1 MILITGATGTNG
13 REIVAQLSAKG
24 LRARAM
30 VRRREDVKLPRTLNV
45 EFVNGDFDDASSL
58 DAALAGVE
66 RAFLL
71 SPSSPEQ
78 VAREA
83 NFIRAAKRAGVRHV
97 VKFSILGAAPDS
109 PSRLIRRHGEAEKIL
124 EDSGIAFTMLRPHY
138 FMQNLLWYIDDIKS
152 QGVFYASLPETYRHS
167 HVDARDNAAVAVA
180 ALTGSGHESKIYH
193 ITGSEPLTYREA
205 AEILSQAI
213 GKQVRYDSSR
223 ENYAKFLKKVGLDAD
238 EVLELDACVATGI
251 GDGSAV
257 TNTIFEI
264 TQQHPIRFM
273 QFANDYS
280 QAFKA
285 I

>member
-24 LRARAM
+24 VRARAM
-30 VRRREDVKLPRTLNV
+30 VRKREDVKLPRTRNV
-45 EFVNGDFDDASSL
+45 EVVHGDFDDASSL
-58 DAALAGVE
+58 DAALADVDQ
-66 RAFLL
+66 AFLL
-71 SPSSPEQ
+71 SPSSAEQ

-97 VKFSILGAAPDS
+97 VKFSILGAAPNS
-109 PSRLIRRHGEAEKIL
+109 PSRLIRRHGEAEKML

-152 QGVFYASLPETYRHS
+152 QGVFYASLPETYKHS

-180 ALTGSGHESKIYH
+180 ALTESGHESKVYH
-193 ITGSEPLTYREA
+193 ITGSEALTYREV
-205 AEILSQAI
+205 AEIPSQAI
-213 GKQVRYDSSR
+213 GKKVRYDSSR
-223 ENYAKFLKKVGLDAD
+223 ENYAKFLNKVGLDAD
-238 EVLELDACVATGI
+238 EVLELDACVANGI

-257 TNTIFEI
+257 TNTIFKI
-264 TQQHPIRFM
+264 TQQQPIRFM
-273 QFANDYS
+273 QFANDCS

>member
-1 MILITGATGTNG
+1 M
-13 REIVAQLSAKG
+13 
-24 LRARAM
+24 
-30 VRRREDVKLPRTLNV
+30 PRTLSI
-45 EFVNGDFDDASSL
+45 EFVNGNFDDASSL

-66 RAFLL
+66 QALLL
-71 SPSSPEQ
+71 SPSSAEE

-97 VKFSILGAAPDS
+97 AKFSILDAAPNS
-109 PSRLIRRHGEAEKIL
+109 PSRLIRRHGEAETML
-124 EDSGIAFTMLRPHY
+124 EDSGIAFTISRSHY

-152 QGVFYASLPETYRHS
+152 QGVFYASLPETYKHS

-180 ALTGSGHESKIYH
+180 ALTESGHESKVYN
-193 ITGSEPLTYREA
+193 ITGSEALTYREV

-213 GKQVRYDSSR
+213 GKEVRYDSSR
-223 ENYAKFLKKVGLDAD
+223 ENYTKFLKKAGLDTD
-238 EVLELDACVATGI
+238 EVLELDACVANGI

-257 TNTIFEI
+257 TNIIFEI
-264 TQQHPIRFM
+264 THQQPIRFM